1 LTYLKEKDEMNQHQ
15 LLKDVESLPP
25 AAQQE
30 AIDFI
35 AFLKNRYAKRSV
47 KTPAAANLQD
57 HNFVGMWKDR
67 DDLSDSVAWVRQLRQ
82 NDWR

>member
-1 LTYLKEKDEMNQHQ
+1 MNPQQ

-25 AAQQE
+25 FAQQE

-35 AFLKNRYAKRSV
+35 AFLKDRYPNNPRKV
-47 KTPAAANLQD
+47 TKIPNVQNQ
-57 HNFVGMWKDR
+57 NFVGMWKDR
-67 DDLSDSVAWVRQLRQ
+67 ADLSDSVAWVRQVRQ